1 MSQNE
6 FIIIRSKLRCPPPRP
21 PPLGISTRPSPL
33 GQVCV
38 PIPTVQS
45 ACPDPHCVGLQAL
58 IPTGQ
63 VSDPTM
69 QVCIPIPIARSTFKL
84 VGVGRARPEPHQV
97 GLHAHP
103 RLVDL
108 LAHPLWK
115 VCKPIPTW
123 QVCLPTP
130 YGRSVSPF
138 PLGRSVSV
146 TLIDYFQV
154 PLPQQQWCCGV

>member
-1 MSQNE
+1 MNRKKGNKQG
-6 FIIIRSKLRCPPPRP
+6 RSGRAT
-21 PPLGISTRPSPL
+21 PLARFTRPSPL
-33 GQVCV
+33 GRSHGSMGQVCV

-45 ACPDPHCVGLQAL
+45 ACPDPHWVGLQAL

-97 GLHAHP
+97 GL
-103 RLVDL
+103 

-123 QVCLPTP
+123 QVFLPTP
-130 YGRSVSPF
+130 YGRSASPS
-138 PLGRSVSV
+138 PLGRSVPV
-146 TLIDYFQV
+146 KLIDYFQV